1 MKKIKGLLLKD
12 ILQTKSYFISN
23 CLLCLLFCVL
33 FVFQIFAFKNGG
45 SGNGYNTGMPE
56 ETPNDLE
63 ILQSALFSSFFYF
76 CIFPIYSCSGIALS
90 FQQDERCNFDKFA
103 ISSGIKR
110 DVIVFEKTVF
120 GGVVAIPGLFLTLLA
135 CIFLSFLQNNYATPL
150 LSIYFFIN
158 VFSGYLISI
167 IVSLV
172 LCTFLG
178 SVKGRIWT
186 SIATILTFILQSA
199 VFGLYIM
206 FGLDNVLISSLIT
219 FIYLAIAVGVFI
231 GGFFLA
237 RAAYRNKEF

>member
-45 SGNGYNTGMPE
+45 SVNGYNTGMPE

-103 ISSGIKR
+103 ISSGISRKLIVNER
-110 DVIVFEKTVF
+110 VIFGAIASIPGVIFTIVAAILVSMINNPYVSSLTGLYLALISF
-120 GGVVAIPGLFLTLLA
+120 GGYFLT
-135 CIFLSFLQNNYATPL
+135 I
-150 LSIYFFIN
+150 
-158 VFSGYLISI
+158 G
-167 IVSLV
+167 VSLT

-186 SIATILTFILQSA
+186 SLATILTVLLQTVAFVLYAAFGIEHILQGSIVA
-199 VFGLYIM
+199 IGF
-206 FGLDNVLISSLIT
+206 FTISI
-219 FIYLAIAVGVFI
+219 AIFI
-231 GGFFLA
+231 GAYFLSL
-237 RAAYRNKEF
+237 RAYLNKDF